1 MWKFMIQ
8 VAVSGKR
15 NYILT
20 SYLFFHLFIKNIFF
34 IFPDLLFECDEIV
47 TALKILTENRQRT
60 EPTDLP
66 KPRG

>member
-1 MWKFMIQ
+1 MWEFMIQ
-8 VAVSGKR
+8 VAVSEKH
-15 NYILT
+15 NYIT
-20 SYLFFHLFIKNIFF
+20 TYLFNKNIYF
-34 IFPDLLFECDEIV
+34 IFPDLLFECDESV